1 MIDPVSA
8 LGIATAAFNTIK
20 KGFEVGRDLDSMY
33 GDMGKWM
40 GAVSDI
46 NQAEKQAKNPPI
58 FKKIFVGASVEEEAL
73 NAFAAKKKA
82 QAMEAELRQF
92 INFSYGPQAWQELLA
107 MQAKIRKQRQE
118 MIYKQQEKRRKL
130 MEYSFIAVFGIFS
143 IYLFYLFVAYLLTI
157 KSAKSHDCTIYH
169 PDLATHYY
177 FLCVNE
183 GPGIAENK
191 RDQDKKHIEDTTIIV
206 EEE

>member
-1 MIDPVSA
+1 MIDPISA

-73 NAFAAKKKA
+73 NAFAAKKKHKLWKQSLGHTSRILMA
-82 QAMEAELRQF
+82 LTHGMNCCRCKLR
-92 INFSYGPQAWQELLA
+92 
-107 MQAKIRKQRQE
+107 
-118 MIYKQQEKRRKL
+118 
-130 MEYSFIAVFGIFS
+130 
-143 IYLFYLFVAYLLTI
+143 
-157 KSAKSHDCTIYH
+157 
-169 PDLATHYY
+169 
-177 FLCVNE
+177 
-183 GPGIAENK
+183 
-191 RDQDKKHIEDTTIIV
+191 
-206 EEE
+206 

>member
-20 KGFEVGRDLDSMY
+20 KGFEVGRDLESMY

-92 INFSYGPQAWQELLA
+92 INFSYGPQAWQELLG

-130 MEYSFIAVFGIFS
+130 MEYSFIGVFGLVS
-143 IYLFYLFVAYLLTI
+143 VYLFYLFVAYLLTI
-157 KSAKSHDCTIYH
+157 KTAKSHDCLIFH

-177 FLCVNE
+177 MLCVNE
-183 GPGIAENK
+183 GPGVAEAK
-191 RDQDKKHIEDTTIIV
+191 RDQDKKHIDDTTIIV

>member
-1 MIDPVSA
+1 MIDPISA

-20 KGFEVGRDLDSMY
+20 KGFEVGRDLESMY

-82 QAMEAELRQF
+82 QSMEKELREYISF
-92 INFSYGPQAWQELLA
+92 TLGPSAWQELLQ
-107 MQAKIRKQRQE
+107 MQAKIRKDRQE
-118 MIYKQQEKRRKL
+118 MIYKQQEKRKKL
-130 MEYSFIAVFGIFS
+130 MEYSFISVFGLVF
-143 IYLFYLFVAYLLTI
+143 IYLFYLFIAYLLTI
-157 KSAKSHDCTIYH
+157 KSARSHDCTIFH

-177 FLCVNE
+177 FICVNE
-183 GPGIAENK
+183 GAGIAESK
-191 RDQDKKHIEDTTIIV
+191 RDQDKKHIDDTTIIV
-206 EEE
+206 EED

>member
-1 MIDPVSA
+1 MIDPISA

-92 INFSYGPQAWQELLA
+92 INFSYGVNAWNEFC
-107 MQAKIRKQRQE
+107 RC
-118 MIYKQQEKRRKL
+118 KRR
-130 MEYSFIAVFGIFS
+130 
-143 IYLFYLFVAYLLTI
+143 
-157 KSAKSHDCTIYH
+157 
-169 PDLATHYY
+169 
-177 FLCVNE
+177 
-183 GPGIAENK
+183 
-191 RDQDKKHIEDTTIIV
+191 
-206 EEE
+206 

>member
-1 MIDPVSA
+1 MIDPISA

-20 KGFEVGRDLDSMY
+20 KGFEIGKDVESMY

-82 QAMEAELRQF
+82 QSMEKELREYISF
-92 INFSYGPQAWQELLA
+92 TLGPSAWQELLQ
-107 MQAKIRKQRQE
+107 MQAKIRKDRQE
-118 MIYKQQEKRRKL
+118 MIYKQQEKRKKL
-130 MEYSFIAVFGIFS
+130 MEYSFISVFGLVF
-143 IYLFYLFVAYLLTI
+143 IYLFYLFIAYLLTI
-157 KSAKSHDCTIYH
+157 KSARSHDCTIFH

-177 FLCVNE
+177 FICVNE
-183 GPGIAENK
+183 GAGIAESK
-191 RDQDKKHIEDTTIIV
+191 RDQDKKHIDDTTIIV
-206 EEE
+206 EED

>member
-58 FKKIFVGASVEEEAL
+58 FKKIFIGASVEEEAL

-130 MEYSFIAVFGIFS
+130 MEYSFIAVFGLVS

-157 KSAKSHDCTIYH
+157 K
-169 PDLATHYY
+169 
-177 FLCVNE
+177 
-183 GPGIAENK
+183 
-191 RDQDKKHIEDTTIIV
+191 
-206 EEE
+206 

>member
-1 MIDPVSA
+1 MIDPISA

-20 KGFEVGRDLDSMY
+20 KGFEVGRDIDSMY

-58 FKKIFVGASVEEEAL
+58 FKKIFVGSSVEEEAL

-82 QAMEAELRQF
+82 AAMEKELRQYIGF
-92 INFSYGPQAWQELLA
+92 THGPNAWQELLQ

-118 MIYKQQEKRRKL
+118 MIYKQQEKKRKI
-130 MEYSFIAVFGIFS
+130 MEYSFIAALSLVTIYVFYI
-143 IYLFYLFVAYLLTI
+143 FVAYLLTM
-157 KSAKSHDCTIYH
+157 KSARSHECLQFH
-169 PDLATHYY
+169 PKVMERYY

-183 GPGIAENK
+183 GPGIAQNEK
-191 RDQDKKHIEDTTIIV
+191 DKDDKYLDNTTIIV

>member
-1 MIDPVSA
+1 MIDPISA

-20 KGFEVGRDLDSMY
+20 KGFEIGKDVESMY

-82 QAMEAELRQF
+82 QSMEAELRQYISF
-92 INFSYGPQAWQELLA
+92 TLGPHAWQELLQ

-118 MIYKQQEKRRKL
+118 MIYKQQEKRKKL
-130 MEYSFIAVFGIFS
+130 MEYSFIGVFGLIFV
-143 IYLFYLFVAYLLTI
+143 YLFYIFVSYLLTI
-157 KSAKSHDCTIYH
+157 KTARSHDCTIFH

-177 FLCVNE
+177 FICVNE
-183 GPGIAENK
+183 GPGIAESK
-191 RDQDKKHIEDTTIIV
+191 RDQDKKNIDDTTIIV
-206 EEE
+206 EED

>member
-1 MIDPVSA
+1 MIDPISA

-92 INFSYGPQAWQELLA
+92 INFSYGVNAWNELLQ
-107 MQAKIRKQRQE
+107 MQAKIRKDRQE
-118 MIYKQQEKRRKL
+118 MIYKQSKKKEESL
-130 MEYSFIAVFGIFS
+130 WS
-143 IYLFYLFVAYLLTI
+143 ILL
-157 KSAKSHDCTIYH
+157 
-169 PDLATHYY
+169 
-177 FLCVNE
+177 
-183 GPGIAENK
+183 
-191 RDQDKKHIEDTTIIV
+191 
-206 EEE
+206 

>member
-1 MIDPVSA
+1 MIDPISA

-92 INFSYGPQAWQELLA
+92 INFSYGVNAWNELLQ
-107 MQAKIRKQRQE
+107 MQAKIRKDRQE

-130 MEYSFIAVFGIFS
+130 MEYSFIGVFSLIA
-143 IYLFYLFVAYLLTI
+143 IYIFYLFVAYLLSI
-157 KSAKSHDCTIYH
+157 KTAKSHDCTIFH

-183 GPGIAENK
+183 GPGVAEAE
-191 RDQDKKHIEDTTIIV
+191 RDQDKKNIDDTTITV
-206 EEE
+206 EED

>member
-1 MIDPVSA
+1 MIDPISA

-20 KGFEVGRDLDSMY
+20 KGFEIGKDVESMY

-82 QAMEAELRQF
+82 QSMEAELRQYISF
-92 INFSYGPQAWQELLA
+92 TLGPSAWQELLQ

-118 MIYKQQEKRRKL
+118 MIYKQQEKRKKL
-130 MEYSFIAVFGIFS
+130 MEYSFIGVFGLIFV
-143 IYLFYLFVAYLLTI
+143 YLFYIFVSYLLTI
-157 KSAKSHDCTIYH
+157 KTARSHDCTIFH

-183 GPGIAENK
+183 GAGIAESK
-191 RDQDKKHIEDTTIIV
+191 RDQDKKNIDDTTIIV
-206 EEE
+206 EED

>member
-1 MIDPVSA
+1 MIDPISA

-20 KGFEVGRDLDSMY
+20 KGFEIGKDVESMY

-82 QAMEAELRQF
+82 QSMEKELREYISF
-92 INFSYGPQAWQELLA
+92 TLGPSAWQELLQ
-107 MQAKIRKQRQE
+107 MQAKIRKDRQE
-118 MIYKQQEKRRKL
+118 MIYKQQEKRKKL
-130 MEYSFIAVFGIFS
+130 MEYSFISVFGLVF
-143 IYLFYLFVAYLLTI
+143 IYLFYLFIAYLLTI
-157 KSAKSHDCTIYH
+157 QSARSHDCTIFH

-177 FLCVNE
+177 FICVNE
-183 GPGIAENK
+183 GAGIAESK
-191 RDQDKKHIEDTTIIV
+191 RDQDKKHIDDTTIIV
-206 EEE
+206 EED

>member
-1 MIDPVSA
+1 MIDPISA

-20 KGFEVGRDLDSMY
+20 KGFEIGKDVESMY

-82 QAMEAELRQF
+82 QSMEKELREYISF
-92 INFSYGPQAWQELLA
+92 TLGPSAWQELLQ
-107 MQAKIRKQRQE
+107 MQAKIRKERQE
-118 MIYKQQEKRRKL
+118 MIYKQQEKRKKL
-130 MEYSFIAVFGIFS
+130 MEYSFISVFGLVF

-157 KSAKSHDCTIYH
+157 KTVRSHDCTIFH

-183 GPGIAENK
+183 GAGIAESK
-191 RDQDKKHIEDTTIIV
+191 RDQDKKHIDDTTIIV
-206 EEE
+206 EED

>member
-1 MIDPVSA
+1 MIDPISA

-20 KGFEVGRDLDSMY
+20 KGFEIGKDVESMY

-82 QAMEAELRQF
+82 QSMEKELREYISF
-92 INFSYGPQAWQELLA
+92 TLGPSAWQELLQ
-107 MQAKIRKQRQE
+107 MQAKIRKERQE
-118 MIYKQQEKRRKL
+118 MIYKQQEKRKKL
-130 MEYSFIAVFGIFS
+130 MEYSFISVFGLVF

-157 KSAKSHDCTIYH
+157 KTVRSHDCTIFH

-177 FLCVNE
+177 FICVNE
-183 GPGIAENK
+183 GAGIAESK
-191 RDQDKKHIEDTTIIV
+191 RDQDKKHIDDTTIIV

>member
-1 MIDPVSA
+1 MIDPISA

-20 KGFEVGRDLDSMY
+20 KGFEIGKDVESMY

-46 NQAEKQAKNPPI
+46 NQADKQAKNPPI

-82 QAMEAELRQF
+82 QSMEKELREYISF
-92 INFSYGPQAWQELLA
+92 TLGPSAWQELLA
-107 MQAKIRKQRQE
+107 MQAKIRKDRQE
-118 MIYKQQEKRRKL
+118 MIYKQQEKRKKL
-130 MEYSFIAVFGIFS
+130 MEYSFIAVLS
-143 IYLFYLFVAYLLTI
+143 IVTIYVFYIFVAYLLTM
-157 KSAKSHDCTIYH
+157 KSARSHECLQFH
-169 PDLATHYY
+169 PKAMERYY

-183 GPGIAENK
+183 GPGIAQLEK
-191 RDQDKKHIEDTTIIV
+191 DKDDKYLDDTTITV
-206 EEE
+206 EED

>member
-1 MIDPVSA
+1 MIDPISA

-40 GAVSDI
+40 GAISDI

-82 QAMEAELRQF
+82 QAMEAELRQYISF
-92 INFSYGPQAWQELLA
+92 TLGPNAWQELLQ

-130 MEYSFIAVFGIFS
+130 MEYSFIGVFGLVS
-143 IYLFYLFVAYLLTI
+143 VYLFYLFVAYLLTI
-157 KSAKSHDCTIYH
+157 KKARSHDCLMFH
-169 PDLATHYY
+169 PETMEKYY
-177 FLCVNE
+177 FICVNE
-183 GPGIAENK
+183 GPGIAQSVKEK
-191 RDQDKKHIEDTTIIV
+191 DEKHLDNTTITV
-206 EEE
+206 ED

>member
-1 MIDPVSA
+1 MIDPISA

-20 KGFEVGRDLDSMY
+20 KGFEIGKDVESMY

-82 QAMEAELRQF
+82 QSMEKELREYISF
-92 INFSYGPQAWQELLA
+92 TLGPSAWQELLQ
-107 MQAKIRKQRQE
+107 MQAKIRKERQE
-118 MIYKQQEKRRKL
+118 MIYKQQEKRKKL
-130 MEYSFIAVFGIFS
+130 MEYSFIGVFGLIFV
-143 IYLFYLFVAYLLTI
+143 YLFYIFVSYLLTI
-157 KSAKSHDCTIYH
+157 KTARSHDCTIFH

-183 GPGIAENK
+183 GAGIAESK
-191 RDQDKKHIEDTTIIV
+191 RDQDKKNIDDTTIIV
-206 EEE
+206 EED

>member
-1 MIDPVSA
+1 MIDPISA

-20 KGFEVGRDLDSMY
+20 KGFEIGKDVESMY

-82 QAMEAELRQF
+82 QSMEKELREYISF
-92 INFSYGPQAWQELLA
+92 TLGPSAWQELLQ
-107 MQAKIRKQRQE
+107 MQAKIRKDRQE
-118 MIYKQQEKRRKL
+118 MIYKQQEIRKKL
-130 MEYSFIAVFGIFS
+130 MEYSFISVFGLVF
-143 IYLFYLFVAYLLTI
+143 IYLFYLFIAYLLTI
-157 KSAKSHDCTIYH
+157 QSARSHDCTIFH

-177 FLCVNE
+177 FICVNE
-183 GPGIAENK
+183 GAGIAESK
-191 RDQDKKHIEDTTIIV
+191 RDQDKKHIDDTTIIV
-206 EEE
+206 EED